1 MSGTLFS
8 DVNNIKSMIPED
20 QKNITTNINIT
31 TSWGPP
37 GVGEIFMRLLLL
49 WISLIHKEFEL
60 NSNEII

>member
-20 QKNITTNINIT
+20 QKNITTNINLT

-37 GVGEIFMRLLLL
+37 GAGETFMRLFLL
-49 WISLIHKEFEL
+49 WISLIHKEFEF
-60 NSNEII
+60 NSN